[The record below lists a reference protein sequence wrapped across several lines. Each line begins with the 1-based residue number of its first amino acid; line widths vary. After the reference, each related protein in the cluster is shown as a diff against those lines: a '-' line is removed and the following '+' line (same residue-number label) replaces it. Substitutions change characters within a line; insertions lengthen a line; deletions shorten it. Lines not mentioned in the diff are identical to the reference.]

1 MLKEVAVWFLL
12 FMFYSF
18 AGWLIEVIVSFFSH
32 KKFINRGF
40 LIGPIC
46 PIYGTGAILLSAV
59 LNRAESPLAI
69 FCVAFVGGALLEYG
83 ASYFME
89 KLFHVRWWDYSE
101 KPVNLNG
108 RICLSSIFSFGVAGI
123 FIVEV
128 MTPFLRQLFAGL
140 PSSFILATAVALAVW
155 LIFDFM
161 LSLWLILGVRVTVGT
176 VARDA
181 TDEISTRVQEVLMNK
196 GRLNRR
202 LVKAFPNQAP
212 SKKTPRKPRKTA
224 KK

>member
-1 MLKEVAVWFLL
+1 MLREIAIWFLL

-46 PIYGTGAILLSAV
+46 PIYGTGAVLLSAV
-59 LNRAESPLAI
+59 LDRAESPLAI
-69 FCVAFVGGALLEYG
+69 FCVAFVGGAVLEYG
-83 ASYFME
+83 ASYLME
-89 KLFHVRWWDYSE
+89 KLFHVRWWDYAE
-101 KPVNLNG
+101 KPINING
-108 RICLSSIFSFGVAGI
+108 RICLSSIFSFGLAGI
-123 FIVEV
+123 LIVEV
-128 MTPFLRQLFAGL
+128 TTPFLRQLFASM
-140 PSSFILATAVALAVW
+140 PSLFLLATAAALAMW
-155 LIFDFM
+155 LVFDFM

-181 TDEISTRVQEVLMNK
+181 TDEISTRVQEILMNK

-202 LVKAFPNQAP
+202 LVKAFPNQVP
-212 SKKTPRKPRKTA
+212 SKKTPHKPRKSV